1 MVGLLQTVR
10 QHSGA
15 SHFPTGVTHRTAS
28 QGLLPNKIAVSP
40 ASTVAPAR
48 NMQPLLKL
56 WPLTV
61 GASGIAEGIIA
72 TLIGTAILYVLGRLS
87 FRLSG
92 KVEIEFGPAGLS
104 CQEPSLL
111 TEPLPVDLDD
121 VVRLIS
127 WQVELAPL
135 VGRDRERAELLA
147 WAENNGGPR
156 VRIRL
161 LTGPAGSG
169 KSRLA
174 ADVAKALRA
183 RRFWRKWHCVGV
195 VGKGRTRITS
205 LPAFLIV
212 DDPEDRRASVLEI
225 LETLA
230 ARNNEKRAIRVLLLS
245 RDSQERWA
253 KDLGAAKLKVAVD
266 FQEVALAPLTADS
279 AAELYEKVTSRLSKE
294 YGEPE
299 RPFLV
304 KEFNRWLSR
313 DQLHH
318 LPIYIT
324 AAAIHAVRDR
334 DDRFALGGRTLIVRL
349 AERELDRLRAVSTKQ
364 NGFGDESLPRL
375 AALAVARDGLDVA
388 DVHRLAAADKAEGK
402 KLALMLPDEAT
413 GIDVIDAL
421 KKLPWW
427 SEGRWQIK
435 APGIVS
441 AAILYEVLKDRKED
455 NASQWLWLAI
465 QGLEGEHTARIGR
478 LGYDIGE
485 IYGAADADRKLSVRL
500 RPCMAHN

>member
-1 MVGLLQTVR
+1 M
-10 QHSGA
+10 
-15 SHFPTGVTHRTAS
+15 
-28 QGLLPNKIAVSP
+28 
-40 ASTVAPAR
+40 
-48 NMQPLLKL
+48 
-56 WPLTV
+56 
-61 GASGIAEGIIA
+61 
-72 TLIGTAILYVLGRLS
+72 
-87 FRLSG
+87 
-92 KVEIEFGPAGLS
+92 
-104 CQEPSLL
+104 
-111 TEPLPVDLDD
+111 
-121 VVRLIS
+121 
-127 WQVELAPL
+127 
-135 VGRDRERAELLA
+135 
-147 WAENNGGPR
+147 
-156 VRIRL
+156 
-161 LTGPAGSG
+161 
-169 KSRLA
+169 
-174 ADVAKALRA
+174 
-183 RRFWRKWHCVGV
+183 
-195 VGKGRTRITS
+195 
-205 LPAFLIV
+205 
-212 DDPEDRRASVLEI
+212 LEI

-485 IYGAADADRKLSVRL
+485 IYGAADADRFANWLAECVRDDAKRASALEPLISADPLPFALWRLSIRIYETLLEQSDSQGPPADQERSRLLNNLSNRLSVSGDRPGALRAIEEAVEIYRRL
-500 RPCMAHN
+500 AQAQPAAFEPALAMSLNNLSNRLSDSGDRPGALRAIEEAVEIYRRLAQAQPAAFGPDLAISLNNLSNRLSDSGDHAT